1 MIYLIQDPTFW
12 VAISFVIFIL
22 LIIKPLK
29 KSLSSSLNDK
39 INEFKRSID
48 EAKKIKSEAEIL
60 YKEHLKRKDEN
71 SDKIERMKQE
81 IIRETKLIKANFEK
95 DIDSS
100 QLRKQNNYDQISSQ
114 LKSKLSIEFKKQI
127 LENAII
133 YAEYRIKKNLSQKHN
148 EVLIEESLKKLS
160 SHNFN

>member
-81 IIRETKLIKANFEK
+81 IIRETKLIKA
-95 DIDSS
+95 
-100 QLRKQNNYDQISSQ
+100 
-114 LKSKLSIEFKKQI
+114 
-127 LENAII
+127 
-133 YAEYRIKKNLSQKHN
+133 IKTM
-148 EVLIEESLKKLS
+148 
-160 SHNFN
+160 